1 MVTHVLNWF
10 DHPLIE
16 ASLERQLA
24 ASRLTTC
31 RDDAA
36 SAPAMLEKGA
46 SQPWQKTLFEM
57 TGERQIDATAMIEYF
72 DQQVTAW
79 QPRTLREYAS
89 EERAATEPAIPLNV

>member
-1 MVTHVLNWF
+1 
-10 DHPLIE
+10 
-16 ASLERQLA
+16 
-24 ASRLTTC
+24 
-31 RDDAA
+31 
-36 SAPAMLEKGA
+36 MLEKGA

-89 EERAATEPAIPLNV
+89 ELGRAATERAIPLNV